1 MCKDKKETAIHY
13 YFVRPIAEMFVPIVW
28 RLGITP
34 NAISVTRAFGALA
47 TLLYIV
53 LSESPPI
60 IYIYILYFTFEI
72 LDHLDGQLARRYS
85 LGSMLGQKIETV
97 TDWTLEFNGL
107 WLPALTYA
115 YSGELGKTITSL
127 VALVVITDLLQSK
140 QRHFLPSHG
149 HLEQKHISSKE
160 RYSPILVIPNNKEN
174 IRSLYV
180 NYNSWNNHLTFILIS
195 AYVYFAK
202 INLLTPWI
210 NASIVALLLLSI
222 IVNIAKHIKIIKETF
237 K

>member
-1 MCKDKKETAIHY
+1 MCKDKKETPLHY
-13 YFVRPIAEMFVPIVW
+13 YFVRPIAEIFVPIVW

-34 NAISVTRAFGALA
+34 NAISVARAFGALA

-53 LSESPPI
+53 LAEAPPI
-60 IYIYILYFTFEI
+60 IYIYILYFTFEM
-72 LDHLDGQLARRYS
+72 LDHLDGQLARRYN
-85 LGSMLGQKIETV
+85 LGSILGQKIETV

-107 WLPALTYA
+107 WLPALIYA

-140 QRHFLPSHG
+140 QRHFLPSKG

-160 RYSPILVIPNNKEN
+160 RYSPILVIPNSKEN
-174 IRSLYV
+174 INSLYV
-180 NYNSWNNHLTFILIS
+180 NYNSWNNHLTFILIL
-195 AYVYFAK
+195 AYIYIDKTNLFAHW
-202 INLLTPWI
+202 L
-210 NASIVALLLLSI
+210 NATIVAMLLLSI
-222 IVNIAKHIKIIKETF
+222 IVNIARHIKLIRETF